1 MTFYEKVLH
10 GIEFGTSLGAEY
22 TELRYV
28 QTVMESYRIRNGD
41 IISAGSTE
49 SEGIGIR
56 TLMEGGMAFV
66 STASLAK
73 GEIEQAVQ
81 TAVRLARST
90 RRRSPLVL
98 SKEQIVQTNW
108 EVPVEIPF
116 PEITSDTK
124 LQRLLEVE
132 RELTSVF
139 DSGALPIR
147 SAMIVTE
154 TSKKF
159 LATSEGTQIESD
171 YSLGRFTGMITA
183 KGAKGSEQRF
193 FSRGAT
199 AGWEWF
205 AAPQFIETFI
215 DEAKAV
221 HRVAE
226 LAEQVTFEKPVDV
239 IIGPEVAGIIAHEN
253 CGHPSEADR
262 IQGREGANAGES
274 FWMDIDIGKT
284 RVGSPAVTIIDNPTI
299 PKSGGYYLYD
309 DEGVKARPRY
319 LIKEGI
325 ANEIFHDRQTAG
337 RIGVLSNGSSRA
349 TGFDREPIPRMAN
362 TYFAA
367 GDYSVEELVEEIK
380 FGVFI
385 DNFTEWN
392 IDDRRY
398 QSKYTG
404 SLARIIRNG
413 EVTDE
418 YVRRPVLEL
427 TSRGLFESVDACA
440 KGFVADQAIC
450 GKSDPGQGIAVWTA
464 GPEAVRMRKIRLGGV
479 QQ

>member
-1 MTFYEKVLH
+1 MH
-10 GIEFGTSLGAEY
+10 GVEHGASLGADY

-28 QTVMESYRIRNGD
+28 QTLMESYRIRNGD
-41 IISAGSTE
+41 IIAAGSTE

-56 TLMEGGMAFV
+56 ALVEGGIAFV
-66 STASLAK
+66 STSNLTKREIEKAVKTAVSLAK
-73 GEIEQAVQ
+73 A
-81 TAVRLARST
+81 S
-90 RRRSPLVL
+90 RRRTPLVL
-98 SKEQIVQTNW
+98 SEEPVVQTRW
-108 EVPVEIPF
+108 SVPVKTSFTDIP
-116 PEITSDTK
+116 SDTK
-124 LQRLLEVE
+124 LGRLLEVE
-132 RELTSVF
+132 RELKGIFEPS
-139 DSGALPIR
+139 ALPIR
-147 SAMIVTE
+147 SAQIVTE
-154 TSKKF
+154 ISTKF
-159 LATSEGTQIESD
+159 LVTSEGTRIESE
-171 YSLGRFTGMITA
+171 YSLGRFTGMMTA
-183 KGAKGSEQRF
+183 KGARGTEQRY
-193 FSRGAT
+193 FSRGST

-205 AAPQFIETFI
+205 ADQQFIETFI
-215 DEAKAV
+215 EEAKAV

-226 LAEQVTFEKPVDV
+226 QAKPVFFEKPIDV

-274 FWMDIDIGKT
+274 FWMDIEVGKT
-284 RVGSPAVTIIDNPTI
+284 RVGSPAVTIIDDPTI

-309 DEGVKARPRY
+309 DEGVKARPRH

-325 ANEIFHDRQTAG
+325 ANEIFHDRLTAG
-337 RIGVLSNGSSRA
+337 RIGVQSNGSSRA
-349 TGFDREPIPRMAN
+349 TSFDREPIPRMAN

-367 GDYSVEELVEEIK
+367 GDYSINELVEDIK
-380 FGVFI
+380 YGVFI

-479 QQ
+479 QS